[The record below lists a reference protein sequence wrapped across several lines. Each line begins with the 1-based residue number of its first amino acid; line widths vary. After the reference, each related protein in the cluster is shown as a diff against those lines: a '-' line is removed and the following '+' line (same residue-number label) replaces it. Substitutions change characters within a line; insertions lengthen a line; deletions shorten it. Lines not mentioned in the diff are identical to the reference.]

1 MTTAN
6 AVPYQADP
14 RAIGRA
20 AIVAA
25 LGAGAVLA
33 LFVLPAE
40 YGIDPTGI
48 GGALGLTVMREGG
61 DDETP
66 APAASPAAEPVAS
79 TGQTQASIAKA
90 TAWRTDKRTL
100 TLGPHE
106 GIELKAEMAQG
117 DSLVFR
123 WTATG
128 PVKMD
133 MHGERSL
140 DAEEFSTYWKQKG
153 LSRAQGS
160 FTAPFAGIHGWYWR
174 NQGETP
180 VTLTL
185 ETTGFYTRLFEP
197 KP

>member
-1 MTTAN
+1 MTTTA
-6 AVPYQADP
+6 AVPYQADT
-14 RAIGRA
+14 RTLGRA
-20 AIVAA
+20 AIAA
-25 LGAGAVLA
+25 GLGAGVVLA

-48 GGALGLTVMREGG
+48 GGALGLTAMREGG

-66 APAASPAAEPVAS
+66 APTPSTAAQPAAIGRP
-79 TGQTQASIAKA
+79 TQAGIAKT
-90 TAWRTDKRTL
+90 TAWRTDRRTL
-100 TLGPHE
+100 TLAPHE

-140 DAEEFSTYWKQKG
+140 DAPDFSTYWKQKG
-153 LSRAQGS
+153 LERAQGS
-160 FTAPFAGIHGWYWR
+160 FTAPFAGLHGWYWR

-185 ETTGFYTRLFEP
+185 ETTGFYNRLFAP